1 MISETVHQRLVM
13 DVSGLIVGVL
23 TVKKLQSA
31 LISRVLVIKK
41 L

>member
-31 LISRVLVIKK
+31 FISRVLVIKK